1 MAAQA
6 LKLSVYIGERDRSG
20 GRLLADALLDVFAQ
34 HSVRA
39 SVLLRGI
46 EGFGIKHRL
55 LSERT
60 LTLSEDL
67 PMLATALDSPE
78 RIGAVL
84 EHVRRISRH
93 GLITLERAR
102 LLAQEAGVHDIG
114 AAQDVR
120 EARPAGGEEQT
131 LKLTI
136 YLGRHERTAGR
147 PAYLAAVECLHRQG
161 LGGALVQL
169 GLDGTANGVR
179 RRAGMLARNAA
190 VPMTITSVG
199 ERGALARALPELA
212 GMLVRP
218 TMTLE
223 RVQVCKRD
231 GVLLAEPEP
240 PPGEAEGM
248 AYWQKLVVY
257 AGERSRHA
265 HQPLYSA
272 LVRRLRREGA
282 AGATALRGIWGY
294 HGAHQPHG
302 ERFWSLARH
311 VPVVVVLLDTPANM
325 RRWFAIV
332 DEVTAETGLVTSEL
346 VPALRAAGPQIE
358 HGGLELA
365 APHGRPSA

>member
-1 MAAQA
+1 MAQDAI
-6 LKLSVYIGERDRSG
+6 KLSVYLGERDRAG
-20 GRLLADALLDVFAQ
+20 GRLLADAVIDVFAQ
-34 HSVRA
+34 QRVRA

-67 PMLATALDSPE
+67 PLLATALDTPA

-84 EHVRRISRH
+84 EQVRRVSPH

-102 LLAQEAGVHDIG
+102 LLD
-114 AAQDVR
+114 AASDER
-120 EARPAGGEEQT
+120 ELSDEQAA
-131 LKLTI
+131 KLTI
-136 YLGRHERTAGR
+136 YLGRHDRVAGA
-147 PAYLAAVECLHRQG
+147 PAYAAAVACLHRHRVD
-161 LGGALVQL
+161 GAIVQL
-169 GLDGTANGVR
+169 GLDGTAGGVR
-179 RRAGMLARNAA
+179 RRAGLLARNAD
-190 VPMTITSVG
+190 VPMTLTSVG
-199 ERGALARALPELA
+199 ARSALARALPELA
-212 GMLVRP
+212 RMLERP

-231 GVLLAEPEP
+231 GLLLGSPLQP
-240 PPGEAEGM
+240 PAQKGGL

-257 AGERSRHA
+257 AGERSRHG

-272 LVRRLRREGA
+272 LVRSLRGEGA

-294 HGAHQPHG
+294 HGEHRPHG

-311 VPVVVVLLDTPANM
+311 VPAMIVLIDTPANM

-332 DEVTAETGLVTSEL
+332 DRTTRETGLVTSEL

-365 APHGRPSA
+365 TARRGSTA

>member
-1 MAAQA
+1 MSAPA
-6 LKLSVYIGERDRSG
+6 LKLSVYLGERDRSA
-20 GRLLADALLDVFAQ
+20 GRLLADVVIDIFAR
-34 HSVRA
+34 HDVRA

-67 PMLATALDSPE
+67 PMLATALDTPA
-78 RIGAVL
+78 RIAAVL
-84 EHVRRISRH
+84 DDVRRVSPD

-102 LLAQEAGVHDIG
+102 LLEDRSDAGELASG
-114 AAQDVR
+114 EQ
-120 EARPAGGEEQT
+120 AG
-131 LKLTI
+131 KLTI
-136 YLGRHERTAGR
+136 YLGRHERSAGA
-147 PAYLAAVECLHRQG
+147 PAYLAAVDCLHRHG
-161 LGGALVQL
+161 LDGASVQL
-169 GLDGTANGVR
+169 GLDGTAHGAR
-179 RRAGMLARNAA
+179 RRAGMMGRNVS
-190 VPMTITSVG
+190 VPLTITSVG
-199 ERGALARALPELA
+199 ERRALARALPDLA
-212 GMLVRP
+212 AMLERP

-231 GVLLAEPEP
+231 GVLLAAPEP
-240 PPGEAEGM
+240 APAELDGL

-257 AGERSRHA
+257 AGERSRHE

-294 HGAHQPHG
+294 HGSQRPHG

-311 VPVVVVLLDTPANM
+311 VPVLVVLLDTPANM
-325 RRWFAIV
+325 RRWFELV
-332 DEVTAETGLVTSEL
+332 DQATSETGLVTSEL
-346 VPALRAAGPQIE
+346 VPALRAGGGDVR

-365 APHGRPSA
+365 PAQLDPPA